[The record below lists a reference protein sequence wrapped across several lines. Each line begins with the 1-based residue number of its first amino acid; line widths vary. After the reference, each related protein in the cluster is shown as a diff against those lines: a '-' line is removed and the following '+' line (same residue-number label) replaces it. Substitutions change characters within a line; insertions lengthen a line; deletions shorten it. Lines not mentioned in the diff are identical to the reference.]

1 MSAVTVHS
9 PIGSWTGK
17 HYEVVFIGTRQG
29 QADRMASF
37 EQVGRW
43 QQFECQLG
51 DFSRHERHA
60 VLAFE
65 TVVRP
70 HLAIWSWL
78 DAQLAMKG
86 AKLPLGNIGL
96 CFKSPR

>member
-1 MSAVTVHS
+1 
-9 PIGSWTGK
+9 
-17 HYEVVFIGTRQG
+17 
-29 QADRMASF
+29 
-37 EQVGRW
+37 
-43 QQFECQLG
+43 
-51 DFSRHERHA
+51 
-60 VLAFE
+60 
-65 TVVRP
+65 VVRP